1 MQRVIGFEEEKKE
14 SFLEELEECG
24 IFKVIERLTADEIIE
39 MTEAYSAHN
48 YGPLPV
54 VIDRADGAK
63 VWDKNGKEYI
73 DLIGCYSAVGHGH
86 RNRRIIRVAMKQ
98 MEKLLNT
105 GRPVYNAEMGVLM
118 KALCEYTKMDIALP
132 MNTGAEAVETALK
145 AARRWG
151 YRVKGVP
158 QDQAE
163 IIAAVGN
170 FHGRTITIIGFSTE
184 EAYRKDFG
192 PFTPGFKIIPFDDL
206 TALEAAITA
215 NTVAFLVEPI
225 QAEGGVIVPEEGY
238 LTEVRKICDRH
249 KVLLIVDEIQ
259 TGFAR
264 TGKDFA
270 HQWDEIK
277 PDLMTLGKA
286 LGGGLVPISA
296 VVGKKEVMSMFD
308 PGSHG
313 STFGGNPFA
322 SCIAVEA
329 ILEAIR
335 EKLAQRALESGK
347 KIMDALKGLNSPYVK
362 EIRGKGLLIG
372 VEFKQEAGTGHDFA
386 MKLLKLG
393 IITKDTHK
401 QTIRITPPLTISE
414 EEISIALEKLK
425 LVLQK

>member
-1 MQRVIGFEEEKKE
+1 MQKVIELKEGRNE
-14 SFLEELEECG
+14 SFLQELEECG
-24 IFKVIERLTADEIIE
+24 VFKVIERLTADEIIY
-39 MTEAYSAHN
+39 MTEKYSAHN

-54 VIDRADGAK
+54 VVDRADGAR

-73 DLIGCYSAVGHGH
+73 DLIGCYSAVSHGH

-105 GRPVYNAEMGVLM
+105 GRPVYNAEMAVLM
-118 KALCEYTKMDIALP
+118 RALCEYTKMDMALP

-145 AARRWG
+145 AVRRWG
-151 YRVKGVP
+151 YRIKGVP

-163 IIAAVGN
+163 IIGTAGN
-170 FHGRTITIIGFSTE
+170 FHGRTITIVGFSTE

-192 PFTPGFKIIPFDDL
+192 PFTPGFKVIPFNEPA
-206 TALEAAITA
+206 ALEAAI
-215 NTVAFLVEPI
+215 NDSTVAFIVEPI
-225 QAEGGVIVPEEGY
+225 QAEGGVIVPAAGY
-238 LTEVRKICDRH
+238 LAEVRKICDRH

-270 HQWDEIK
+270 YQWDDIK

-296 VVGKKEVMSMFD
+296 VVGKKEVMDVFD

-329 ILEAIR
+329 ILETIR
-335 EKLAQRALESGK
+335 GKLAQRALEAGK
-347 KIMDALKGLNSPYVK
+347 KIMDALKALNSPYVK

-372 VEFKQEAGTGHDFA
+372 VEFNQEAGTGHYFA
-386 MKLLKLG
+386 EKLLKLG

-401 QTIRITPPLTISE
+401 QTIRITPPLTISD
-414 EEISIALEKLK
+414 EEISIALEKIK